1 MVHSSANGFGVT
13 LLAFESFSE
22 FLISPNW
29 DMAVTMK
36 FWSLVRGTYPKQ
48 QSCFTT

>member
-13 LLAFESFSE
+13 LLAFASFSE

-29 DMAVTMK
+29 TMAMTMK
-36 FWSLVRGTYPKQ
+36 FWSLVRGTYLKE
-48 QSCFTT
+48 